1 MTDNVNQNEQ
11 ANTQTDNMFDP
22 QKLLEN
28 PTLKDLAVVLV
39 DVVQMNQG
47 QMQSNIVFSS
57 LVNSIVNV
65 LVDKGLTTD
74 EEFEQILVKNIKG
87 VEDQYNNTLKDFENE
102 MNKSE
107 TEEDS
112 AESAE
117 GEVQPPVQAE
127 Q

>member
-87 VEDQYNNTLKDFENE
+87 VEDQYNNTLKDFESE

-127 Q
+127 

>member
-1 MTDNVNQNEQ
+1 MTDNVNQTDQ
-11 ANTQTDNMFDP
+11 DNTKNDNMFNPKD
-22 QKLLEN
+22 LLEN
-28 PTLKDLAVVLV
+28 PTLKDLAVVTV
-39 DVVQMNQG
+39 DLIQMNQG

-87 VEDQYNNTLKDFENE
+87 VEDQYNNTLGEFEKE
-102 MNKSE
+102 MGKSE

-112 AESAE
+112 ADIAE
-117 GEVQPPVQAE
+117 GDVQPPVQPE
-127 Q
+127 

>member
-87 VEDQYNNTLKDFENE
+87 VEDQYNNTLKDFESE

-107 TEEDS
+107 TEEDP

>member
-87 VEDQYNNTLKDFENE
+87 VEDQYNNTLKDFESE